1 VKTRTQKIIDDAM
14 QLEPGARALVA
25 ETLLDSLDLGPDFD
39 VSETWHAEIG
49 RRCADIDGGAVNLI
63 HGDQA
68 LAELRAKYGQ

>member
-25 ETLLDSLDLGPDFD
+25 ETLLESLDLGTDFD

-49 RRCADIDGGAVNLI
+49 RRCADIDGGALNLI
-63 HGDQA
+63 RGDQA